1 MTAARY
7 AQHRT
12 ALAALVL
19 TAAAALGLAACAA
32 ASAPRASVGGA
43 PVSGG
48 TAYFAEQP
56 LAPPTYIFPLVS
68 GENFTTANT
77 SDLQTL
83 LYLPLYWY
91 GDEGKASIDYPLSIG
106 NRPVYSDGD
115 RVVTITLKHYVWS
128 DGETVSARDVGFW
141 INMLKA
147 NKANW
152 ANYVPGEFPDNVV
165 SWTALDPT
173 TIRLRLNASYNPFWF
188 TYNELSQITPLPIAW
203 DRTSLSAPV
212 RSPDTPNLPDTTAA
226 GARAVYSF
234 LNGQATK
241 TTSYASSPLWSVV
254 DGPWKLASLTSDGMA
269 TFVPNRRYSGPAK
282 PHLAKFVELPFTS
295 AAAEFSVLKAGP
307 SSGGP
312 GSSGQQI
319 SVGYVPDN
327 DLPQQPSLKAQGFR
341 LVADYPFGFDY
352 FEPNFNNPKVGP
364 ILRQLY
370 FRQAFQHLVDQTG
383 WIHAYYNGL
392 GVPTY
397 SPVPASPANP
407 YSDAKAS
414 VNPYPFS
421 VPAAKALLAA
431 HGWKVVP
438 GGVTTCARPGAAA
451 DECGAGVK
459 ARQPLQFTLMYPSG
473 LPYTDASMADLQ
485 SVARQVGIEISLDQ
499 VTQATIA
506 ATIEPCSSSSP
517 ACSWEIGQYGT
528 AWLFEPD
535 HYPTGDEIFQ
545 TGALGN
551 VNNYSD
557 PAMDKLITATT
568 STSASGAQ
576 AALNAYADQARLQLP
591 DFWQPSPGTLITVQS
606 NLRGFSPNAYGFINP
621 EEWYFTKVPG

>member
-7 AQHRT
+7 AYHRT
-12 ALAALVL
+12 AQAALVL
-19 TAAAALGLAACAA
+19 TAAAALGLAACAGG
-32 ASAPRASVGGA
+32 SAPGTSVGGA
-43 PVSGG
+43 PASGG

-83 LYLPLYWY
+83 LYPPLYWY
-91 GDEGKASIDYPLSIG
+91 GDKGKASVDYPLSIG
-106 NRPVYSDGD
+106 NPPVYSDGD

-141 INMLKA
+141 INLLKA
-147 NKANW
+147 NKADW
-152 ANYVPGEFPDNVV
+152 ANYVPGGFPDNVV
-165 SWTALDPT
+165 SWSALGRT
-173 TIRLRLNASYNPFWF
+173 TIRLQLNASYNPSWF

-203 DRTSLSAPV
+203 DRTSLSAAVP
-212 RSPDTPNLPDTTAA
+212 SPDERNLPDTTSE
-226 GARAVYSF
+226 GAKAVYSF

-241 TTSYASSPLWSVV
+241 TTGYASSPLWSVV
-254 DGPWKLASLTSDGMA
+254 DGPWRLASLTSDGMA
-269 TFVPNRRYSGPAK
+269 TFVPNRRYSGPDR

-295 AAAEFSVLKAGP
+295 AEAEFSVLKAGP

-327 DLPQQPSLKAQGFR
+327 DLPQQPSLKAQGYR

-421 VPAAKALLAA
+421 VPAAKALLSA
-431 HGWKVVP
+431 HGWKIVP
-438 GGVTTCARPGAAA
+438 GGVTTCARPGTAA

-459 ARQPLQFTLMYPSG
+459 AGQPLQFTLMYPSG

-557 PAMDKLITATT
+557 PAIDKLITATT
-568 STSASGAQ
+568 TTSASGAQ

-606 NLRGFSPNAYGFINP
+606 NLRGFSPNAYGFIDP
-621 EEWYFTKVPG
+621 EEWYFTKAPG